1 MTITEYIDLV
11 INTKKDVFCKDD
23 LLIENDFDAR
33 SLLKLC
39 SGNLPSDRLRL
50 AWDMIVSA
58 VAEKFKDSEVV
69 EFFPEKILDFLI
81 DNKIAL
87 GGLSHIRLPKKYLQK
102 IYGKDGRYWEALKNI

>member
-11 INTKKDVFCKDD
+11 INTKKDVYCKED

-50 AWDMIVSA
+50 AWDIIVSA

-69 EFFPEKILDFLI
+69 DFFPGK
-81 DNKIAL
+81 NL
-87 GGLSHIRLPKKYLQK
+87 GFSYR
-102 IYGKDGRYWEALKNI
+102 